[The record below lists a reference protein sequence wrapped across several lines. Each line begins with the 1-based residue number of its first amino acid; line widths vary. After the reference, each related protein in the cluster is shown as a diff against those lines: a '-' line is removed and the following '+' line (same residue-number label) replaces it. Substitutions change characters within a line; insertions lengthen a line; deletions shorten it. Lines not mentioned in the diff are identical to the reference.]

1 MTTTQTQL
9 PRLSS
14 TRFVFPYFMTWAEF
28 QALDGAL
35 EGRRSIRLSYLDG
48 HVEIMPISTDHETF
62 KCLLA
67 LLLGFFFV
75 ETDRDF
81 TPTGS
86 ATLLSEVRGASKE
99 PDLSYRFGENRR
111 QKEFPDLAIEI
122 VFTSG
127 DAKVLEYYRRFEIS
141 EIWFWEDG
149 VFSLYQLQGDRY
161 GAIAH
166 SQWLP
171 DLDFSLLSR
180 CLQMTEEKEAL
191 KIFRQAMQ
199 TKNVQE

>member
-1 MTTTQTQL
+1 M
-9 PRLSS
+9 
-14 TRFVFPYFMTWAEF
+14 
-28 QALDGAL
+28 
-35 EGRRSIRLSYLDG
+35 
-48 HVEIMPISTDHETF
+48 
-62 KCLLA
+62 
-67 LLLGFFFV
+67 
-75 ETDRDF
+75 
-81 TPTGS
+81 
-86 ATLLSEVRGASKE
+86 
-99 PDLSYRFGENRR
+99 
-111 QKEFPDLAIEI
+111 
-122 VFTSG
+122 FTSG

-171 DLDFSLLSR
+171 DLDLKLLSR